1 MVEPDPAPDFDEE
14 QYQNELNDAVDDGG
28 GCAETWE
35 TLSEA
40 RDKFTPDRRSVLK
53 GVGALGASAVGVS
66 SLGVATAKEKPGN
79 EEIEVALNSDA
90 VQALL
95 EELHYPDVRKNAAKK
110 IKPKI
115 QNADEDEELDTDEL
129 LSILKLPTKIGDII
143 YPLID
148 QEEGSPVIFRFK
160 GKGTR
165 PGKYNDL
172 PDNVSSGLISDG
184 EDITIVRGATKHEID
199 VILNATRFDNKK
211 I

>member
-1 MVEPDPAPDFDEE
+1 VVCYHGGTRPRPDFDEE

-110 IKPKI
+110 S
-115 QNADEDEELDTDEL
+115 NR
-129 LSILKLPTKIGDII
+129 
-143 YPLID
+143 
-148 QEEGSPVIFRFK
+148 RFK
-160 GKGTR
+160 MLMR
-165 PGKYNDL
+165 
-172 PDNVSSGLISDG
+172 
-184 EDITIVRGATKHEID
+184 TK
-199 VILNATRFDNKK
+199 N
-211 I
+211 

>member
-79 EEIEVALNSDA
+79 EEIEVALNS
-90 VQALL
+90 
-95 EELHYPDVRKNAAKK
+95 RC
-110 IKPKI
+110 
-115 QNADEDEELDTDEL
+115 
-129 LSILKLPTKIGDII
+129 
-143 YPLID
+143 
-148 QEEGSPVIFRFK
+148 
-160 GKGTR
+160 GT
-165 PGKYNDL
+165 
-172 PDNVSSGLISDG
+172 SS
-184 EDITIVRGATKHEID
+184 A
-199 VILNATRFDNKK
+199 
-211 I
+211 

>member
-1 MVEPDPAPDFDEE
+1 MRYKLCLKSFII
-14 QYQNELNDAVDDGG
+14 QM
-28 GCAETWE
+28 
-35 TLSEA
+35 
-40 RDKFTPDRRSVLK
+40 SVRMRL
-53 GVGALGASAVGVS
+53 
-66 SLGVATAKEKPGN
+66 
-79 EEIEVALNSDA
+79 
-90 VQALL
+90 
-95 EELHYPDVRKNAAKK
+95 K

-172 PDNVSSGLISDG
+172 LIMYPLVSYQMVKISRSSGAL
-184 EDITIVRGATKHEID
+184 RNMK
-199 VILNATRFDNKK
+199 
-211 I
+211 

>member
-172 PDNVSSGLISDG
+172 LIMYPLVSYQMVKISRSSGAL
-184 EDITIVRGATKHEID
+184 RNMK
-199 VILNATRFDNKK
+199 
-211 I
+211 